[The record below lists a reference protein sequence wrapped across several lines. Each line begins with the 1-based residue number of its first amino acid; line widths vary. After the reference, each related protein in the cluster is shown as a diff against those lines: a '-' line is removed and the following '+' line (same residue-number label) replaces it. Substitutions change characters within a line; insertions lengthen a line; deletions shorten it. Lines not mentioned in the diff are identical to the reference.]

1 MTQGKWKVGD
11 IVWWANHQYRFVI
24 RMYVYQVIRI
34 QVDDGAVRVRYR
46 LVTPDSGVMHDVSKI
61 DINDLDRLDDEW
73 PVSDADIF
81 ATRDEAYKCLI
92 DGIRKEIVNHR
103 NSADYLEQEIQHIQ
117 NRRTN
122 DGD

>member
-1 MTQGKWKVGD
+1 METKWKVGD

-24 RMYVYQVIRI
+24 RMSVYQVIRI
-34 QVDDGAVRVRYR
+34 QVDDGAVKVRYR
-46 LVTPDSGVMHDVSKI
+46 LVTPDSAVMHDVAKI
-61 DINDLDRLDDEW
+61 DINELDRLDDEW
-73 PVSDADIF
+73 PVSDNDIF